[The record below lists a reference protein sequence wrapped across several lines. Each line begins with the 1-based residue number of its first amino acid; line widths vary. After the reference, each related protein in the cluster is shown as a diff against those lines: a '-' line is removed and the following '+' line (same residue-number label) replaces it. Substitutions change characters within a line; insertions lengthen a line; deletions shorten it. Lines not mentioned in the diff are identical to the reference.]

1 MSVNL
6 SADRVGST
14 WIWDTRNVWCWR
26 SHNLWVFV
34 AVEEWVSA
42 VSLGTAAYGVVV
54 DHLALGVGSAGPGTG
69 VNTLLLDTS
78 LTELTFR
85 REQALWSAV
94 GRAPEI
100 AREAGTHRARTLR
113 PALTIWSTWV
123 RITRVCWL
131 LDYWF
136 SRLATTRREG
146 VTDVSLWTAADG
158 VVVDNVTLGV
168 DSTNSNTW
176 VLAAKIDTGK
186 AWSTLAVDD
195 TLWAASRRSSKVA
208 REASAHWPAFLLSTV
223 RIGTTRGWLAWVNG
237 LCWTNYLRDGR
248 TLGEWISCVS

>member
-1 MSVNL
+1 MDAGLVAWTFCIEDTLWTTVGSSSNVASPTRASLMSVNL

-34 AVEEWVSA
+34 AVEEWVST

-54 DHLALGVGSAGPGTG
+54 DHLALGVGSAGPRTG
-69 VNTLLLDTS
+69 VNTLLLYTS

-100 AREAGTHRARTLR
+100 AREAGTHRARTLWS
-113 PALTIWSTWV
+113 ALTIWSTWV

-136 SRLATTRREG
+136 SYGETESIFAT
-146 VTDVSLWTAADG
+146 
-158 VVVDNVTLGV
+158 
-168 DSTNSNTW
+168 
-176 VLAAKIDTGK
+176 
-186 AWSTLAVDD
+186 
-195 TLWAASRRSSKVA
+195 
-208 REASAHWPAFLLSTV
+208 
-223 RIGTTRGWLAWVNG
+223 
-237 LCWTNYLRDGR
+237 
-248 TLGEWISCVS
+248 